1 MLSKVVSRRFLEVM
15 LLMEDGE
22 ERYLWSGMFLPDF
35 DPFWISE
42 LGLGLSLVLSGRKF
56 NHKSS

>member
-42 LGLGLSLVLSGRKF
+42 LGKWPRSESCLVWEEI
-56 NHKSS
+56 